1 MNNKCLLSVW
11 RSLAICALFSFPI
24 AYLTNAIWGGPYWM
38 HFVIALGFGTVG
50 TCTTMLI
57 DTMFPKMSSFWAF
70 VLSAPL
76 TLSIGSAHT
85 WYWISPYYDDFDWPL
100 MLKVVIIG
108 LFFCAVIYY
117 YFFSREQNLSMAS
130 ALQQAELEKLK
141 AEQALT
147 YSQLK
152 LLQSQIEPHF
162 LFNTLANL
170 KALIAVEP
178 KQAEILLDKFTE
190 LLRVT
195 LKKSRQESIRLEDEV
210 AGISAYLAIQQI
222 RLGERLQY
230 SVTLTSQELNQR
242 QLPPMLLQ
250 PLVENA
256 VFHGIEPKAEGGHVN
271 VRINVAKQRWKITI
285 EDNGIGFKQAAK
297 QGHGLALSNIQKRLA
312 SLFPNQASLHIQ
324 ALETGGTLAKLEF
337 PCEQ

>member
-1 MNNKCLLSVW
+1 
-11 RSLAICALFSFPI
+11 
-24 AYLTNAIWGGPYWM
+24 M
-38 HFVIALGFGTVG
+38 HYIIALGFGTVG
-50 TCTTMLI
+50 TVTSMLI
-57 DTMFPKMSSFWAF
+57 NVWFPKLGNFGTF
-70 VLSAPL
+70 VVSAPI

-85 WYWISPYYDDFDWPL
+85 WYWISPYYDDFDWSL

-108 LFFCAVIYY
+108 LVFCSAIYY
-117 YFFSREQNLSMAS
+117 YFFSREHSLEMAS

-147 YSQLK
+147 YSQLQ

-170 KALIAVEP
+170 KALIAVDP
-178 KQAEILLDKFTE
+178 KQAEVLLDKFTE

-210 AGISAYLAIQQI
+210 AGISAYLSIQQI
-222 RLGERLQY
+222 RLGERLQFKIDIA
-230 SVTLTSQELNQR
+230 QPELNHQ

-256 VFHGIEPKAEGGHVN
+256 VFHGIEPKTDGGEVN
-271 VRINVAKQRWKITI
+271 VQIAMQNQRWQIAI
-285 EDNGIGFKQAAK
+285 VDNGMGFNQAPS
-297 QGHGLALSNIQKRLA
+297 QGNGMALANIRKRLA
-312 SLFPNQASLHIQ
+312 SLYPDNASLHITAQ
-324 ALETGGTLAKLEF
+324 ANGGTLAKLEF

>member
-1 MNNKCLLSVW
+1 MKSNCYKSLG
-11 RSLAICALFSFPI
+11 RSLAICALFSIPI

-38 HFVIALGFGTVG
+38 HFIIALVFGCVG
-50 TCTTMLI
+50 TMATMLI
-57 DTMFPKMSSFWAF
+57 DWLFPKLDTFWSF
-70 VLSAPL
+70 VLSAPI
-76 TLSIGSAHT
+76 TLSLGSAHT
-85 WYWISPYYDDFDWPL
+85 WYWISPYYDNFNWPL
-100 MLKVVIIG
+100 MLKVVLIG
-108 LFFCAVIYY
+108 LLFCAAIYY
-117 YFFSREQNLSMAS
+117 YFFSREQNLEMSS
-130 ALQQAELEKLK
+130 ALQTAELEKLK

-147 YSQLK
+147 YSQLQ

-178 KQAEILLDKFTE
+178 KQAEVLLDKFTE

-222 RLGERLQY
+222 RLGERLQFNIELD
-230 SVTLTSQELNQR
+230 SPNLTQQ
-242 QLPPMLLQ
+242 QIPPMLLQ

-256 VFHGIEPKAEGGHVN
+256 VFHGIEPKPEGGDVSVH
-271 VRINVAKQRWKITI
+271 IAMQDQRWKIAISDT
-285 EDNGIGFKQAAK
+285 GIGFQPSPK
-297 QGHGLALSNIQKRLA
+297 QGNGMALANIQQRLA
-312 SLFPNQASLHIQ
+312 SLYPNQASLSISPQ
-324 ALETGGTLAKLEF
+324 ASGGTLATLEF

>member
-1 MNNKCLLSVW
+1 MKTKCFASVW
-11 RSLAICALFSFPI
+11 RSLAICALFSFAI
-24 AYLTNAIWGGPYWM
+24 GYVTNSIWGGPYWM
-38 HFVIALGFGTVG
+38 HYIIALVFGTVG
-50 TCTTMLI
+50 TCTTMFI
-57 DTMFPKMSSFWAF
+57 DVMFPKMNSFWAF
-70 VLSAPL
+70 VLSAPITL
-76 TLSIGSAHT
+76 TIGSAHT
-85 WYWISPYYDDFDWPL
+85 WFWISPYYDNFDWPL
-100 MLKVVIIG
+100 MLKVILIG
-108 LFFCAVIYY
+108 LLFCAAIYY
-117 YFFSREQNLSMAS
+117 FFFSREQTLSMAS

-178 KQAEILLDKFTE
+178 KQAEVLLDKFTE

-230 SVTLTSQELNQR
+230 SVELASPELKQR

-256 VFHGIEPKAEGGHVN
+256 VFHGIEPKAEGGKVN
-271 VRINVAKQRWKITI
+271 VQIALKEQRWQISI

-297 QGHGLALSNIQKRLA
+297 QGNGLALGNIQKRLA
-312 SLFPNQASLHIQ
+312 SLFPNQASLNIH
-324 ALETGGTLAKLEF
+324 ALDQGGTLALLEF